1 MSAGAPTTSPVP
13 FVSLAHGRYVLG
25 EQIGEGGMARVFS
38 ARDTKLDR
46 PVAVKIYRAPTTDE
60 IEAVRQERE
69 IAVLA
74 SMSHPHVIAVLDAG
88 WVERGSTRYR
98 FVVMELARG
107 TNLADRI
114 EVRRGKTPRVR
125 ESLVVAAHIASAL
138 AFVHERG
145 VVHRDIKPEN
155 IVVSDSTAPS
165 RPLIAKLIDF
175 GVAQSAGEKSVTQT
189 SRIMGTAAYIAPEQV
204 SGTGAVAASDVYA
217 LGLVLLETLTGVR
230 EFRGTLLESA
240 LARLSRDP
248 EVPTTL
254 PADVREIIIAMTARD
269 AADRPS
275 AREIAPRLRAAAA
288 AIRGRHVA
296 LGASAEVTADASAR
310 ASEGGV
316 ELAPSRELGAGSD
329 PDSTKPEKADA
340 IVRTS
345 SSWSERLQPWRRTL
359 RQVV

>member
-1 MSAGAPTTSPVP
+1 
-13 FVSLAHGRYVLG
+13 
-25 EQIGEGGMARVFS
+25 
-38 ARDTKLDR
+38 
-46 PVAVKIYRAPTTDE
+46 
-60 IEAVRQERE
+60 
-69 IAVLA
+69 
-74 SMSHPHVIAVLDAG
+74 
-88 WVERGSTRYR
+88 
-98 FVVMELARG
+98 
-107 TNLADRI
+107 
-114 EVRRGKTPRVR
+114 
-125 ESLVVAAHIASAL
+125 
-138 AFVHERG
+138 

-217 LGLVLLETLTGVR
+217 LGLVLLETLTGTR

-248 EVPTTL
+248 DVPTTL

-269 AADRPS
+269 AADRPT

-296 LGASAEVTADASAR
+296 LGASADVTAAASADASD
-310 ASEGGV
+310 GV
-316 ELAPSRELGAGSD
+316 ELAPSRELGAASD
-329 PDSTKPEKADA
+329 PESTKPEKTDA

-345 SSWSERLQPWRRTL
+345 SSWTERLQPWRRTL